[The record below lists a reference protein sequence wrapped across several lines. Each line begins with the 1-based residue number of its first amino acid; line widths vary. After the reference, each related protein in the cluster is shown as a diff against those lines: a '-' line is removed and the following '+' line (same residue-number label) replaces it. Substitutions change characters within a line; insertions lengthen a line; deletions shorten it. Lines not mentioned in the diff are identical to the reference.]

1 MWRSP
6 RCRAASPPS
15 RAASTPAWPP
25 CWASW
30 PGTVLYCT
38 VLHCTVL
45 YCTVLYCA
53 GQAAA
58 QQGVQQPVDPPPGTM
73 LLLLQCTGRGYSY
86 PSVFTITE
94 NAPTRAFSWLKVPT
108 STFTIKKDTIKTLG
122 ETGVNPQ

>member
-1 MWRSP
+1 MTGVLGNLSV
-6 RCRAASPPS
+6 AQSSLQSGLASQQS
-15 RAASTPAWPP
+15 SLNTSLAS
-25 CWASW
+25 
-30 PGTVLYCT
+30 VLGQLARY
-38 VLHCTVL
+38 CTVL

-86 PSVFTITE
+86 QSVFTITE